1 MNAFGVGLCAVGS
14 AVYVAGVVWG
24 LLMIDAPILPK
35 IGLAAVWP
43 LGPLAF
49 AVTITILIAASVV
62 AFPAV
67 AAAALAA
74 AAAAWWAFA

>member
-1 MNAFGVGLCAVGS
+1 MNVFGLGLCELGT

-24 LLMIDAPILPK
+24 LLMIDAPILSK

-49 AVTITILIAASVV
+49 AATITILIAASLV

-67 AAAALAA
+67 AVTALAA
-74 AAAAWWAFA
+74 AAAAWWALS